1 MAFAK
6 FVKAVRTIEMVKK
19 GTSIT
24 QSKSGWLWKW
34 AEPESV
40 LSVIPKS
47 KTKRLAQQAKL
58 ANIDAE
64 NAISRVYQVELARA
78 KAIVEAMFKS
88 GKALRYTF
96 LSSGRQIFLR
106 TKVAF
111 KQIESPKNKK

>member
-1 MAFAK
+1 
-6 FVKAVRTIEMVKK
+6 MVKK

-24 QSKSGWLWKW
+24 QPKSGWLWKW
-34 AEPESV
+34 SEPESV

-64 NAISRVYQVELARA
+64 KAISRAYQVELTRA
-78 KAIVEAMFKS
+78 KAIGEAMFKS

-96 LSSGRQIFLR
+96 LSSGRQILLR
-106 TKVAF
+106 TKSALRLF
-111 KQIESPKNKK
+111 RKP

>member
-1 MAFAK
+1 
-6 FVKAVRTIEMVKK
+6 MVKK

-24 QSKSGWLWKW
+24 QSKAGWLWRW
-34 AEPESV
+34 TEPESV

-47 KTKRLAQQAKL
+47 KTKRLAEQAKL

-64 NAISRVYQVELARA
+64 KAIARAYQVELTRA

-111 KQIESPKNKK
+111 KQIDARDRK